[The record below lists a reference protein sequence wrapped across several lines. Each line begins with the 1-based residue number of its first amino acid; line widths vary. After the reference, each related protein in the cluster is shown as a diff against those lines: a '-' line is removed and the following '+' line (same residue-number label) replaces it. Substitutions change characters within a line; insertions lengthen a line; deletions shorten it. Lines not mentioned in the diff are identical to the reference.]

1 MVFCLALAVLL
12 SLLLLLVEQ
21 LPELGDFLGLLI
33 HLRLY
38 LSQVRDVTQECLLR
52 FLKLAAI
59 ALRVILISI
68 LRVELE
74 GLDHTVTLGDLLH
87 QQLGKGEGLLEGGFC
102 QIMLQGFEMAAIMVG
117 DGLSLLVDEADTPN
131 SLGVASL

>member
-1 MVFCLALAVLL
+1 VVVLCLALAVLL
-12 SLLLLLVEQ
+12 SHLFLLVEQ

-38 LSQVRDVTQECLLR
+38 LSQVRDIHQECLLR
-52 FLKLAAI
+52 VFKLTTI

-68 LRVELE
+68 IRVELK

-87 QQLGKGEGLLEGGFC
+87 KQLGKGEGLLKGGFR
-102 QIMLQGFEMAAIMVG
+102 QIML
-117 DGLSLLVDEADTPN
+117 
-131 SLGVASL
+131 

>member
-1 MVFCLALAVLL
+1 VVVLCLALAVLL
-12 SLLLLLVEQ
+12 SHLLLLVEQ

-38 LSQVRDVTQECLLR
+38 FSQVRDIPQECLLR
-52 FLKLAAI
+52 VFKLAAI

-74 GLDHTVTLGDLLH
+74 GLDHAVTLRDLLH
-87 QQLGKGEGLLEGGFC
+87 QQLGKGEGLLEGRFG
-102 QIMLQGFEMAAIMVG
+102 QIML
-117 DGLSLLVDEADTPN
+117 
-131 SLGVASL
+131 